1 MLSKKELT
9 DRELLFFSIL
19 VSFVVFYVISII
31 LLFTALK
38 IIGWEAAV
46 SGFMALT
53 GPLVMSQLLYRW
65 TFS

>member
-31 LLFTALK
+31 LLFTALR
-38 IIGWEAAV
+38 ISGWETAA

-53 GPLVMSQLLYRW
+53 GPIVMSQLLYRW
-65 TFS
+65 TVS